1 MSGITCSAPLAFGSS
16 KDTSRNVTLDVVAMS
31 YRGARVFANN
41 PDIRKVYLV
50 KPKMWVRWLA
60 ATYDGVIGLQH
71 EVATRYLGSSCK
83 NCMIIGPP
91 LPLVHHAEWVLQFVQ
106 SLIGCPVTDADRNYV
121 LCPRPEDSTV
131 IDRHLGDVGQDDILI
146 GVHLGSGRT
155 LLHGWRFWSAQRGDN
170 DPRIWPVDH
179 YTTLAT
185 MLRAA
190 NPRIRLVL
198 TGSRQEGFLGKRFMS
213 SVSQVINLIGKT
225 SLLELA
231 ALMPQLRVFVTHD
244 TGALHV
250 ACATGVP
257 LVGLF
262 GPTEPSQTG
271 PYPRRPQDILLRK
284 TKIEEIR
291 PAEVCAA
298 ILARLAT

>member
-1 MSGITCSAPLAFGSS
+1 
-16 KDTSRNVTLDVVAMS
+16 
-31 YRGARVFANN
+31 
-41 PDIRKVYLV
+41 
-50 KPKMWVRWLA
+50 
-60 ATYDGVIGLQH
+60 
-71 EVATRYLGSSCK
+71 
-83 NCMIIGPP
+83 
-91 LPLVHHAEWVLQFVQ
+91 
-106 SLIGCPVTDADRNYV
+106 
-121 LCPRPEDSTV
+121 
-131 IDRHLGDVGQDDILI
+131 
-146 GVHLGSGRT
+146 
-155 LLHGWRFWSAQRGDN
+155 
-170 DPRIWPVDH
+170 
-179 YTTLAT
+179 
-185 MLRAA
+185 
-190 NPRIRLVL
+190 
-198 TGSRQEGFLGKRFMS
+198 MS

-231 ALMPQLRVFVTHD
+231 ALMRQLRMFVTHD